1 MTIDKFKTIA
11 KNANAAIYLNNVDM
25 LDLVC
30 TDNGEESFVIRGRRI
45 RGHYEEDID
54 VIRYDEIK
62 SVKRS
67 RKTKEYVILSYNK
80 ERDEYWEI
88 SINLLTVK

>member
-11 KNANAAIYLNNVDM
+11 KNANAAIYLNNVYM
-25 LDLVC
+25 LDHVC
-30 TDNGEESFVIRGRRI
+30 NDNGEESFVIRGRRI

-80 ERDEYWEI
+80 EWDEYWEI

>member
-11 KNANAAIYLNNVDM
+11 KNANAAIYLNNVYM
-25 LDLVC
+25 LDH
-30 TDNGEESFVIRGRRI
+30 NGEESFVIRGRRI